1 MSELLN
7 GKKLNIL
14 ITGSNGFIG
23 RNVCEWLKKQDVNII
38 GLGRNKISK
47 AQVNKYISCNLQID
61 DIGNAIDD
69 MQIMPIDAVIHLA
82 SDMRREPYEKEVLAS
97 NCIGTQRL
105 IEFCEIRNIPV
116 FIQLSSLPVIGKPIQ
131 HPIKEEHP
139 LAPPTVYHITK
150 CTQELLANYAWYT
163 HHLRT
168 ISFRISAPVGIG
180 MNSKT
185 IFPIFVKNALENKDI
200 IIYGKGRRKQT
211 YIHVSDIA
219 SAIYKGIKS
228 NTQGVFNLASNNLY
242 SNYELANECIKVIGS
257 SSRIKYSGDGD
268 PYDDYIWDVSLEK
281 IKNEIGYEPKVSME
295 KMILELCN
303 YYRKERN
310 M

>member
-180 MNSKT
+180 MNPKT

>member
-1 MSELLN
+1 MSGLSN
-7 GKKLNIL
+7 AKKMNIL

-23 RNVCEWLKKQDVNII
+23 KNVCEWFKRQNVNII

-47 AQVNKYISCNLQID
+47 TQVDKYISCNLQTD
-61 DIGNAIDD
+61 DIRSVVGDNEV
-69 MQIMPIDAVIHLA
+69 PPLDAVIHLA

-105 IEFCEIRNIPV
+105 IEFCEIQNIPV

-139 LAPPTVYHITK
+139 VSPPTVYHITK

-180 MNSKT
+180 MNPKT
-185 IFPIFVKNALENKDI
+185 IFPIFVKKALLNEDI
-200 IIYGKGRRKQT
+200 VIYGKGTRKQT

-219 SAIYKGIKS
+219 SAIYKGIQS
-228 NTQGVFNLASNNLY
+228 NAQGVFNLSSNNLY
-242 SNYELANECIKVIGS
+242 SNYELANECTKIIGS
-257 SSRIKYSGDGD
+257 TSRIIYSGNNDI
-268 PYDDYIWDVSLEK
+268 YDDYIWDVSIEK
-281 IKNEIGYEPKVSME
+281 IKNEIGYEPKVPLDE
-295 KMILELCN
+295 MIFELYN
-303 YYRKERN
+303 YYLTERN

>member
-180 MNSKT
+180 MNPKT

-303 YYRKERN
+303 YYRIERN